1 MAGRLEG
8 KVALVTGAAQ
18 GMGAAE
24 ATTFAAQGA
33 RVVIADILEDEGQA
47 LAKEIGDGA
56 LFVTLDVTKEDQW
69 QAAVADTIDEFG
81 KIDVLVNNA
90 GIVRF
95 TMLADTTLDEFRL
108 VNEINLTG
116 VFLGMKAVYQP
127 MCSNGG
133 GSIINIS
140 SIDGLHGSPTLGSY
154 VASKFGVRGLTKVA
168 ALEWAQKNI
177 RANSIHPGGIST
189 PMCDTMP
196 GVSRQDLEALVGQ
209 SVPLGRIGQAT
220 EVANMALFLASDES
234 SYCTGA
240 EFVVDGGATCGTLAP
255 VLDAADV

>member
-24 ATTFAAQGA
+24 ATTFAAEGA
-33 RVVIADILEDEGQA
+33 KVVIADILEDEGQA
-47 LAKEIGDGA
+47 LAKELGDAA
-56 LFVTLDVTKEDQW
+56 LFVALDVTNEDQW
-69 QAAVADTIDEFG
+69 RAAVDATIAEFG
-81 KIDVLVNNA
+81 KVDVLVNNA

-95 TMLADTTLDEFRL
+95 TMLADTSLEEYRL
-108 VNEINLTG
+108 VTEVNQTG
-116 VFLGMKAVYQP
+116 VFLGMKAVYRP
-127 MCSNGG
+127 MCSVGG

-140 SIDGLHGSPTLGSY
+140 SVDGLHGSPTLGSY
-154 VASKFGVRGLTKVA
+154 VASKFAVRGLTKVA

-177 RANSIHPGGIST
+177 RVNSIHPGGIST
-189 PMCDTMP
+189 PMADTMP
-196 GVSRQDLEALVGQ
+196 GVSRADLEALVGQ
-209 SVPLGRIGQAT
+209 SVPLGRIGQPN
-220 EVANMALFLASDES
+220 EVANLALFLASDES